1 MLFVRRK
8 GLLQVLSPAL
18 CELVEGLL
26 ELHPEERFCL
36 GEQLALVWTMCLS
49 SWSLV
54 VGTCCGATSG
64 QHQEFGRLDEH
75 HRFLPPAPAGA
86 RLESLKRRISAL
98 AWNQTR
104 CRSVYRAS
112 KSSSSMNLTLIITCD
127 IPAVTEILGSR
138 EVFAFDKSIHAK
150 TTAGNPD
157 RATPWVYIM
166 SGLGFRVFSGCDSVD
181 YSSTNAKCSRPVHS
195 RRATSAN

>member
-1 MLFVRRK
+1 M
-8 GLLQVLSPAL
+8 LSPAL

-75 HRFLPPAPAGA
+75 HRFLPPAPASA
-86 RLESLKRRISAL
+86 RLESLKRRIRHWHGIKRVVGVSTGH
-98 AWNQTR
+98 Q
-104 CRSVYRAS
+104 RAA
-112 KSSSSMNLTLIITCD
+112 TL
-127 IPAVTEILGSR
+127 
-138 EVFAFDKSIHAK
+138 
-150 TTAGNPD
+150 
-157 RATPWVYIM
+157 
-166 SGLGFRVFSGCDSVD
+166 
-181 YSSTNAKCSRPVHS
+181 
-195 RRATSAN
+195 